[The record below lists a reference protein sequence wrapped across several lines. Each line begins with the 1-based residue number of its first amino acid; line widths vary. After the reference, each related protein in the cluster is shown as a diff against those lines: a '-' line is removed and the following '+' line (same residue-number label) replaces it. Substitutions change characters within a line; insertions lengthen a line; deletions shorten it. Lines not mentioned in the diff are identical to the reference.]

1 MKQLESIKEFLKS
14 HYLMWIYFF
23 VFQLVRIVS
32 TGVILNKSGLVYYFD
47 SIVLGTFSNILLL
60 MLPYLIFKTSLRK
73 YLYFISVPLIVS
85 NLFYLIHL
93 FHLKAPITLGA
104 IAVIA
109 ETNPGEASDFISS
122 VGFKVIS
129 CSIVLAIL
137 PLLVLFFCKAN
148 NEIKSIGAKASIYLI
163 LPFYL
168 IVNLGLSYFTSKGKV
183 VYRKLNP
190 FHSSFVFQD
199 VKQVA
204 YYFREQKKLKQY
216 IENRPDFKFEA
227 SYTGASDS
235 LLVVLIIG
243 ESMSKSHL
251 QLYGYPRE
259 TTPKLNSLKNLY
271 VYKDVVSPATQT
283 RESII
288 RMMSLARGKYEDLF
302 YNTGSI
308 FTAAKEAGYYTY
320 WLSNQMMLGISDTEN
335 SVIANDADYS
345 KFINSDWS
353 TASLDENML
362 PHLAKFLNDKNS
374 AKKFIVLHM
383 LGNHFKYENRYAEKS
398 ATVFSDDVFAD
409 YHTSHHKAVI
419 NHYDNSI
426 RYSDEFI
433 YNAIKLIEKNKKPAV
448 VVYLSDHGEE
458 VFDNKGLFVGHGSP
472 KVRKEAVDIP
482 FLLWFSE
489 EYGVMNRFPNINATL
504 LNKYITEDL
513 FYTLVDLM
521 ELSFE
526 AADSTKSIVSPNF
539 VEKERFILN
548 SNNQLINY
556 KRILLNN
563 KNN

>member
-1 MKQLESIKEFLKS
+1 MFFL
-14 HYLMWIYFF
+14 
-23 VFQLVRIVS
+23 V
-32 TGVILNKSGLVYYFD
+32 
-47 SIVLGTFSNILLL
+47 
-60 MLPYLIFKTSLRK
+60 
-73 YLYFISVPLIVS
+73 
-85 NLFYLIHL
+85 HL
-93 FHLKAPITLGA
+93 FHLKAPISLGA
-104 IAVIA
+104 IAVVA
-109 ETNPGEASDFISS
+109 ETNPGEAQDFISS

-129 CSIVLAIL
+129 SSVLLAFL
-137 PLLVLFFCKAN
+137 PLVVPVFLEKNRDKLSFYSKATLLVLLP
-148 NEIKSIGAKASIYLI
+148 IYLI
-163 LPFYL
+163 M
-168 IVNLGLSYFTSKGKV
+168 NLGLNFYLSRGKII
-183 VYRKLNP
+183 YREINP
-190 FHSSFVFQD
+190 FFNSFIYQD
-199 VKQVA
+199 LKQVA
-204 YYFREQKKLKQY
+204 YYYREQQKLKKY
-216 IENRPDFKFEA
+216 IQNRPDFKFNA
-227 SYTGASDS
+227 RYTGASDS

-251 QLYGYPRE
+251 QLYGYQRE

-362 PHLAKFLNDKNS
+362 PYLSKFLDDTTS
-374 AKKFIVLHM
+374 AKKFMVLHM
-383 LGNHFKYENRYAEKS
+383 LGNHFKYENRYSKEY
-398 ATVFSDDVFAD
+398 ATKFSDDVFAD
-409 YHTSHHKAVI
+409 YHTSHHKEVI
-419 NHYDNSI
+419 NHYDNSV
-426 RYSDEFI
+426 RYSDGFI
-433 YNAIKLIEKNKKPAV
+433 HNAIKLIEETRKPAV

-458 VFDNKGLFVGHGSP
+458 VFDNKGLFIGHGSP

-482 FLLWFSE
+482 FLLWFSDQ
-489 EYGVMNRFPNINATL
+489 YNVSSKFPNINSTL
-504 LNKYITEDL
+504 TNKYISEDL
-513 FYTLVDLM
+513 FYTLADLM
-521 ELSFE
+521 DVSFE
-526 AADSTKSIVSPNF
+526 AADSTKSIVSPYF

-556 KRILLNN
+556 RKILINT

>member
-1 MKQLESIKEFLKS
+1 MVRVVASSVVLKKTGVV
-14 HYLMWIYFF
+14 YFF
-23 VFQLVRIVS
+23 DQLFIGTLSNLFLVFLPFLFI
-32 TGVILNKSGLVYYFD
+32 
-47 SIVLGTFSNILLL
+47 NI
-60 MLPYLIFKTSLRK
+60 SLRK
-73 YLYFISVPLIVS
+73 YLFWISVPLIVS
-85 NLFYLIHL
+85 NLFYLVHL
-93 FHLKAPITLGA
+93 FHLKAPISLGA
-104 IAVIA
+104 IAVVA
-109 ETNPGEASDFISS
+109 ETNPGEAQDFISS
-122 VGFKVIS
+122 VGLKTIS
-129 CSIVLAIL
+129 YSIILAFL
-137 PLLVLFFCKAN
+137 PLVVPLFFMKENETPTFYHKA
-148 NEIKSIGAKASIYLI
+148 AVLVVLLPIYLF
-163 LPFYL
+163 L
-168 IVNLGLSYFTSKGKV
+168 NLGLNAYTSKGKII
-183 VYRKLNP
+183 YREINP
-190 FHSSFVFQD
+190 FYNSFIYQD
-199 VKQVA
+199 LKQVA
-204 YYFREQKKLKQY
+204 YYFREQQKLKKY
-216 IENRPDFKFEA
+216 IQNRPDFKFNSTYVGE
-227 SYTGASDS
+227 TDS
-235 LLVVLIIG
+235 MLVVLIIG

-251 QLYGYPRE
+251 QLYGYQRE
-259 TTPKLNSLKNLY
+259 TTPKLATLENLY

-362 PHLAKFLNDKNS
+362 PHLAKFLNDKTS

-383 LGNHFKYENRYAEKS
+383 LGNHFKYENRYSEKS
-398 ATVFSDDVFAD
+398 AIVFSNDVFAD
-409 YHTSHHKAVI
+409 YHTSHHRAVI

-433 YNAIKLIEKNKKPAV
+433 YNAIQLIEKTKQSAV

-482 FLLWFSE
+482 FLLWFSD
-489 EYGVMNRFPNINATL
+489 EYAVLSKYPNINTTL
-504 LNKYITEDL
+504 TNKYITEDL
-513 FYTLVDLM
+513 FYTLADLM
-521 ELSFE
+521 DLSFE
-526 AADSTKSIVSPNF
+526 AADSSKSIVSPNF
-539 VEKERFILN
+539 VEKDRFILN

-556 KRILLNN
+556 KRILLNT

>member
-1 MKQLESIKEFLKS
+1 MFS
-14 HYLMWIYFF
+14 YFF
-23 VFQLVRIVS
+23 IFQLVRIVS
-32 TGVILNKSGLVYYFD
+32 TCLVLNKTGWVYFFD
-47 SIVLGTFSNILLL
+47 TLVLGTLSNLFLV
-60 MLPYLIFKTSLRK
+60 MLPYLFFHISLRR
-73 YLYFISVPLIVS
+73 YLYLISIPLIVS
-85 NLFYLIHL
+85 NLFFLVHL
-93 FHLKAPITLGA
+93 FHLKAPISLGA
-104 IAVIA
+104 IAVVA
-109 ETNPGEASDFISS
+109 ETNPGEAKDFISS

-129 CSIVLAIL
+129 SSILLAFL
-137 PLLVLFFCKAN
+137 PLVIPLFFVKKNDKFVFFSKAT
-148 NEIKSIGAKASIYLI
+148 LFVL
-163 LPFYL
+163 LPFYVIMSL
-168 IVNLGLSYFTSKGKV
+168 VLGFYFSKGKIN
-183 VYRKLNP
+183 YRVIIP
-190 FHSSFVFQD
+190 FNKSFIFQD
-199 VKQVA
+199 IKQVA
-204 YYFREQKKLKQY
+204 YYYREQQKLKRY
-216 IENRPDFKFEA
+216 IQNRPDFRFNAK
-227 SYTGASDS
+227 YTGINDN

-362 PHLAKFLNDKNS
+362 PYLSEFLNDTTHS
-374 AKKFIVLHM
+374 KKFMVLHM
-383 LGNHFKYENRYAEKS
+383 LGNHFKYENRYSKEYE
-398 ATVFSDDVFAD
+398 TMFSNDVFEN
-409 YHTSHHKAVI
+409 YHTSHHKEVI

-426 RYSDEFI
+426 RYSDGFI
-433 YNAIKLIEKNKKPAV
+433 YNTIKLIEETRKPAV

-458 VFDNKGLFVGHGSP
+458 VFDNKGLFIGHGSP

-482 FLLWFSE
+482 FLLWFSD
-489 EYGVMNRFPNINATL
+489 EYDVSSKFPNINSTL
-504 LNKYITEDL
+504 TNKYISEDL
-513 FYTLVDLM
+513 FYTLADLM
-521 ELSFE
+521 YVSFE
-526 AADSTKSIVSPNF
+526 AADSTKSIVSPYF

-556 KRILLNN
+556 DKILHNTN
-563 KNN
+563 SY